1 MKPTLTL
8 GLLGLALAATAL
20 PALAQRGPGGV
31 QARIFQQADANHDGR
46 VAEPEAMDFLAA
58 RFAEADADH
67 DGAVTPEELG
77 SFLRAQMAAYRPGPA
92 SGREP
97 PPEVRA
103 RMQERQA
110 RFFRMVDANRDGR
123 LTMEELQPVA
133 AALFRAADRNG
144 DDALEPQE
152 LHRRVGPGGPRG
164 EHRGPRPGEARPDAP
179 RPL

>member
-8 GLLGLALAATAL
+8 GLLGMALAATAL

-46 VAEPEAMDFLAA
+46 LAESEAMDFLAA

-92 SGREP
+92 TGRERREP
-97 PPEVRA
+97 PPEMRA
-103 RMQERQA
+103 RMQERQD

-123 LTMEELQPVA
+123 LTMDELRPVA

-152 LHRRVGPGGPRG
+152 LRRPMGPRG
-164 EHRGPRPGEARPDAP
+164 GQHGPRPGEARPDAP